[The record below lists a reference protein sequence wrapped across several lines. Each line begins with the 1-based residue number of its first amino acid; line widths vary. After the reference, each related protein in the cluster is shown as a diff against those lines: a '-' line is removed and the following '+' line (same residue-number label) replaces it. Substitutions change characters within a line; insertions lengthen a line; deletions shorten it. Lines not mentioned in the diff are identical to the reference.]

1 MYPRTIAWLIYANAS
16 SVGSTKAPTAQQKI
30 PRPNARP
37 VNNLVFTEDRPRRGG
52 KAMSEHRLWAIGAAV
67 ALGVITVGS
76 TLAVA
81 QFNPWNNNNVNMRSM
96 TDNWGEPSA
105 LGALASNE
113 GIFVDVKEFKIAKG
127 AAKGDANDQI
137 AKSGAREVTDGAV
150 IFRSG
155 NKLYIADGK
164 PASK

>member
-1 MYPRTIAWLIYANAS
+1 
-16 SVGSTKAPTAQQKI
+16 
-30 PRPNARP
+30 
-37 VNNLVFTEDRPRRGG
+37 
-52 KAMSEHRLWAIGAAV
+52 MSERRLLAIGGAI

-105 LGALASNE
+105 LGALATNE
-113 GIFVDVKEFKIAKG
+113 GIFVDVKEFRIAKG
-127 AAKGDANDQI
+127 AAKGDPTDQI
-137 AKSGAREVTDGAV
+137 VKSGAREVTDGAV